1 MKFYLAGQH
10 NFGNRGCEALVR
22 SIFSIVQERV
32 PGAKFFVP
40 TLAAELDHAQW
51 PEVTACG
58 GEFTDAAQVPPAIKW
73 WNRLASRLPST
84 IPLWEPRYTPAAN
97 IRAAFAECDAV
108 LMTGGDNISLDYG
121 LGSLFLWSGLMD
133 AAQRQGR
140 PTMLFAASVGPF
152 NQMPS
157 VERWM
162 VQHLRRYS
170 AIAVRESAS
179 LGYLR
184 GLGIENAVQVADPAF
199 CLEPESTTLGAP
211 FDRISGGVLAFNVS
225 PLIAAS
231 WHRAN
236 PGGSLIA
243 ECVAFIERVLKE
255 TDLVIALLP
264 HVDPLDGN
272 PDNSDSAYMQQIIDR
287 CGDHSGRL
295 ALVRRGLNAAQTKYL
310 VGASRYLIA
319 ARTHATVAGW
329 SQHVPTVSIAYSI
342 KARGLNKDL
351 FDTLDYVLD
360 TPKVSR
366 DTLWAHYRQL
376 TERESAIRRL
386 LEERIPVWR
395 KNARHSADL
404 LADILD

>member
-22 SIFSIVQERV
+22 SIFDIVQTRLPEAR
-32 PGAKFFVP
+32 FLVP
-40 TLAAELDHAQW
+40 TLAASLDRAQW
-51 PEVTACG
+51 PAMQSRG
-58 GEFTDAAQVPPAIKW
+58 GEFTVAAQVPASIKW
-73 WNRLASRLPST
+73 WNRLASRLPAT
-84 IPLWEPRYTPAAN
+84 IPLWEPRYTPDVS
-97 IRAAFAECDAV
+97 IRNAFSECNAI

-133 AAQRQGR
+133 AAQREGI

-152 NQMPS
+152 NRMPG
-157 VERWM
+157 VEYWM

-170 AIAVRESAS
+170 AVAVRESES
-179 LGYLR
+179 LAYLR
-184 GLGIENAVQVADPAF
+184 GLGVENAVQVADPAF
-199 CLEPESTTLGAP
+199 CLEPENVELGAP
-211 FDRISGGVLAFNVS
+211 FDRAPNGVLAFNVS

-231 WHRAN
+231 WQRAN

-243 ECVAFIERVLKE
+243 ECVAFIERILNE
-255 TDLVIALLP
+255 TDLAVALLP

-272 PDNSDSAYMQQIIDR
+272 PDNSDSAFMQQIIDR
-287 CGDHSGRL
+287 CGDRSGRL

-310 VGASRYLIA
+310 VGATRYLIA

-366 DTLWAHYRQL
+366 DTLWAHYHQL
-376 TERESAIRRL
+376 TERETSLRAL
-386 LEERIPVWR
+386 LTERIPVWR
-395 KNARHSADL
+395 KNARRSADL
-404 LADILD
+404 LAGILR

>member
-22 SIFSIVQERV
+22 SIFDIIQTRLPEAR
-32 PGAKFFVP
+32 FLVP
-40 TLAAELDHAQW
+40 TLAASLDHAQW
-51 PEVTACG
+51 PAMHVRGGDFTA
-58 GEFTDAAQVPPAIKW
+58 AAQVPSTIKW
-73 WNRLASRLPST
+73 WNRIASRLPMT
-84 IPLWEPRYTPAAN
+84 IPLWEPRYTPDEA
-97 IRAAFAECDAV
+97 IRRAFSECDAV

-133 AAQRQGR
+133 AAHRQGI

-152 NQMPS
+152 SQMPS
-157 VERWM
+157 VEHWM

-170 AIAVRESAS
+170 AIVVRESES
-179 LGYLR
+179 LAYLR
-184 GLGIENAVQVADPAF
+184 ALGIENAVQVADPAF
-199 CLEPESTTLGAP
+199 CLEPESVDLGAP
-211 FDRISGGVLAFNVS
+211 FDRTSGGVLAFNVS
-225 PLIAAS
+225 PLIAPC
-231 WHRAN
+231 WQRAN
-236 PGGSLIA
+236 PGGSLID
-243 ECVAFIERVLKE
+243 ECVAFIERILKE
-255 TDLVIALLP
+255 TDLAVALLP

-272 PDNSDSAYMQQIIDR
+272 SNNSDSAFMQQIIDR
-287 CGDHSGRL
+287 CGDRSGRL

-360 TPKVSR
+360 TPNVSC
-366 DTLWAHYRQL
+366 DALWAHYRQL
-376 TERESAIRRL
+376 TEREKSLRAL
-386 LEERIPVWR
+386 LTERIPIWR
-395 KNARHSADL
+395 KSARHSADL
-404 LADILD
+404 LAGILR